1 MLIAILAL
9 VLIAAP
15 AVNAAAVDWDAA
27 TTVTT
32 RNLDGS
38 TNSWNQADLLE
49 ALGLIN
55 RKYRRDM
62 QTLEGRKAWHGNV
75 VIERDMEK
83 GITIERYDD
92 GLAITNEWK
101 TATSPMKANIESAA
115 ERARKRNAGK
125 PPEVVEL
132 FAARAAAEEDKT
144 TKTVTVDLATG
155 KEVEP

>member
-1 MLIAILAL
+1 MIAILAL
-9 VLIAAP
+9 AMVAAP
-15 AVNAAAVDWDAA
+15 VANAAASDWDAA
-27 TTVTT
+27 TTIVTKS
-32 RNLDGS
+32 LDGS
-38 TNSWNQADLLE
+38 TNVWNQTDLIE

-55 RKYRRDM
+55 RKYHRDM
-62 QTLEGRKAWHGNV
+62 QTPAGRKAWHGDV

-101 TATSPMKANIESAA
+101 TATSQVKKDIESAA

-132 FAARAAAEEDKT
+132 YAARAAAEEDKT
-144 TKTVTVDLATG
+144 TKVVTVDLATG

>member
-1 MLIAILAL
+1 MTAILAL

-38 TNSWNQADLLE
+38 MNSWNQADLLE

-55 RKYRRDM
+55 RKYHRDM
-62 QTLEGRKAWHGNV
+62 QTLEGRKAWHGKV
-75 VIERDMEK
+75 VIEQDSERCIK
-83 GITIERYDD
+83 LERYED
-92 GLAITNEWK
+92 GLVITNEWK
-101 TATSPMKANIESAA
+101 TATSQVEKDIESAA

-132 FAARAAAEEDKT
+132 YAARAAAEEDKT
-144 TKTVTVDLATG
+144 TKVVTVDLATG